1 MPDIEELLLP
11 ISEAHPAGEDVRYD
25 IVYDQVR
32 EGRESDPLADP
43 PVVPEFRDVR
53 KLAEDIL
60 KTRCKHLQIAAWLA
74 EAWTHLEGLPGLVSG
89 LELQRR
95 MLDDFWEGV
104 YPEIDEDDLEYR
116 VAPLEWTAGYL
127 GPSLQAIDLTASG
140 LTIIEFQQSR
150 SLGYEEDLDG
160 DYEKTQ
166 ARNAEIALGKMP
178 PEEFDKAVGET
189 PKAFYKA
196 LIADSNAAVAAI
208 DELEALTDEKFGN
221 IGPSFRPLRDRLAE
235 LQRVVRPI
243 LEQKLEEDP
252 DPIEEVA
259 FDDPSD
265 SGGVEV
271 DEDGGVPIEPVSKKD
286 AGVRVAAAARF
297 LRGADPFDPAPYL
310 MIRGL
315 RWGELRKAEGGVEPR
330 LLAAPPTATRTRL
343 KGLLLDAKWEA
354 LLEHA
359 EEVMASP
366 FGRGWLDLQR
376 YVFTALDGLGSQYS
390 AVEAAIK
397 GSLRTLLVDLPE
409 LPDLTLMD
417 DTPTANRETQRWL
430 REEGLLGP
438 LSEEEQARFESDAA
452 PIASGRDVSDRAKDK
467 VRGGQPQ
474 KAIELLMAAADQ
486 EKGVRGRSLRR
497 AEAAAIMV
505 DHGLANVAE
514 PLLRDVIGLIEELR
528 LTEWESPETIAVP
541 MATLYRCIHR
551 LGGDEGEKQELYLR
565 VCRLDPMQ
573 AILFNTDDDEGESEA
588 DDGSAEA

>member
-11 ISEAHPAGEDVRYD
+11 ISESSPAGDDIRYE
-25 IVYDQVR
+25 VEYDHVR
-32 EGRESDPLADP
+32 EGRESDPLAEP
-43 PVVPEFRDVR
+43 PVVPDFREVR

-60 KTRCKHLQIAAWLA
+60 ETRCKHLQIAAWLG
-74 EAWTHLEGLPGLVSG
+74 EAWTHLEGLSGMAAGLD
-89 LELQRR
+89 LQRR
-95 MLDDFWEGV
+95 MLEDFWDHV
-104 YPEIDEDDLEYR
+104 YPEIDDDDLEFR

-127 GPSLQAIDLTASG
+127 GPSLQSIPLTLSG
-140 LTIIEFQQSR
+140 FTIIEFQQSR

-166 ARNAEIALGKMP
+166 ARNAEIERGVLP
-178 PEEFDKAVGET
+178 PEDFDKAVGET
-189 PKAFYKA
+189 GKEFYKA
-196 LIADSNAAVAAI
+196 LIADSTAVVASI
-208 DELEALTDEKFGN
+208 DALESLTDDKFGN
-221 IGPSFRPLRDRLAE
+221 IGPSFRPLRERVAE

-243 LEQKLEEDP
+243 LEKKLEDDP

-259 FDDPSD
+259 FDDPAD
-265 SGGVEV
+265 GVAEAG
-271 DEDGGVPIEPVSKKD
+271 EDGGVPIEPVSKKD
-286 AGVRVAAAARF
+286 AGIRVAAAARY
-297 LRGADPFDPAPYL
+297 LRTADPFDPAPYL

-354 LLEHA
+354 LLESA

-376 YVFTALDGLGSQYS
+376 YVFTALDGLGSQFS
-390 AVEAAIK
+390 AVEASIK
-397 GSLRTLLVDLPE
+397 GSLRALLIDLPD

-452 PIASGRDVSDRAKDK
+452 PIAAGRDVSERARDK

-474 KAIELLMAAADQ
+474 KAIEMLMAAADQ

-497 AEAAAIMV
+497 AEAAAVMV

-514 PLLRDVIGLIEELR
+514 PLLRDLIALIEELR
-528 LTEWESPETIAVP
+528 LAEWESPETIAVP
-541 MATLYRCIHR
+541 MATLYRCIHK
-551 LGGDEGEKQELYLR
+551 LGGDEGEKEELYLR

-573 AILFNTDDDEGESEA
+573 AILFSTDDEDESED
-588 DDGSAEA
+588 DDGLEEA